1 MESEILI
8 SDLSF
13 GSTDGVDQSLFTGYL
28 KSIEVRDE
36 RVFVIIIESWMKR
49 LSGSLLHHLIH

>member
-13 GSTDGVDQSLFTGYL
+13 GSTDDLDQFLFTGYP
-28 KSIEVRDE
+28 KSIEVRGE
-36 RVFVIIIESWMKR
+36 RVFVIGLES
-49 LSGSLLHHLIH
+49 